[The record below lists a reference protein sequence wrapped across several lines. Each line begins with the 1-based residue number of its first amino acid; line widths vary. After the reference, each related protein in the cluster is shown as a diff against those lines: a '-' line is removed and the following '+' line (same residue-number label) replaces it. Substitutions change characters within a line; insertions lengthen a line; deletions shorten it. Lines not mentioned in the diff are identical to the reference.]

1 MAKYTEPFD
10 ETREVFEEVITT
22 QMLDLNVNFKILADN
37 RQKDIYKIFKAN
49 DLVKHMTNND
59 VVIVVNEAI
68 YDKLDS
74 AQQHMVAE
82 EATAG
87 IHYDL
92 EKEKLIIKKGDV
104 QTHFGILKKF
114 GADKYLNLHETINML
129 YSQEKDQEAE
139 MNKE

>member
-10 ETREVFEEVITT
+10 DTKELFEEVIIK
-22 QMLDLNVNFKILADN
+22 QQLDLNVNFKVLADN

-59 VVIVVNEAI
+59 VVIVVNETI
-68 YDKLDS
+68 FDRLETS
-74 AQQHMVAE
+74 QQYMVAE

-92 EKEKLIIKKGDV
+92 EKEKLIITKGDI
-104 QTHFGILKKF
+104 TTFSGLLRNHGYEKYEALRESIKTLYD
-114 GADKYLNLHETINML
+114 ADK
-129 YSQEKDQEAE
+129 QEKAE
-139 MNKE
+139 MEG

>member
-10 ETREVFEEVITT
+10 ETREVFDEVITT

-68 YDKLDS
+68 FDKLEV

-92 EKEKLIIKKGDV
+92 EKEKLIIKKGDITTFSGLLRKYGYDKYEV
-104 QTHFGILKKF
+104 LLESIKTLYD
-114 GADKYLNLHETINML
+114 ADKEE
-129 YSQEKDQEAE
+129 QAE
-139 MNKE
+139 IEG

>member
-37 RQKDIYKIFKAN
+37 RQKEICKLFKAN

-68 YDKLDS
+68 FDKLEV

-104 QTHFGILKKF
+104 TTFSGLLRKYGYDKYEVLRESIKTLYD
-114 GADKYLNLHETINML
+114 ADKEE
-129 YSQEKDQEAE
+129 QAE
-139 MNKE
+139 IEG

>member
-37 RQKDIYKIFKAN
+37 RQKDIYKIRKAD

-92 EKEKLIIKKGDV
+92 EKEKLIIKKGNVTTFSTLLRKYGYDKYEV
-104 QTHFGILKKF
+104 LLESIKTLYD
-114 GADKYLNLHETINML
+114 ADKEE
-129 YSQEKDQEAE
+129 QAE
-139 MNKE
+139 IEG

>member
-10 ETREVFEEVITT
+10 DTKEVFEEVIVK
-22 QMLDLNVNFKILADN
+22 QQLDLNVNFKVLADN

-59 VVIVVNEAI
+59 VVIVVNETI
-68 YDKLDS
+68 FDRLETS
-74 AQQHMVAE
+74 QQHMVAE

-92 EKEKLIIKKGDV
+92 EKEKLVITKGDI
-104 QTHFGILKKF
+104 TTFSGLLRKHGYEKYEALRESIKTLYD
-114 GADKYLNLHETINML
+114 ADKE
-129 YSQEKDQEAE
+129 EKAE
-139 MNKE
+139 MEG

>member
-10 ETREVFEEVITT
+10 ETREVFEKVITR

-37 RQKDIYKIFKAN
+37 RQKDIYKIRKAD

-74 AQQHMVAE
+74 TQQHMVAE

-92 EKEKLIIKKGDV
+92 EKEKLIIKKGNVTTFSTLLRKYGYDKYEV
-104 QTHFGILKKF
+104 LLESIKTLYD
-114 GADKYLNLHETINML
+114 ADKEE
-129 YSQEKDQEAE
+129 QAE
-139 MNKE
+139 IEG

>member
-68 YDKLDS
+68 FDKLELE
-74 AQQHMVAE
+74 QQRMVAE

-92 EKEKLIIKKGDV
+92 EKEKLVITKGDITTFSGLLRKHGYDKYEV
-104 QTHFGILKKF
+104 LRESIKTLYD
-114 GADKYLNLHETINML
+114 ADKEE
-129 YSQEKDQEAE
+129 QAE
-139 MNKE
+139 IEG

>member
-10 ETREVFEEVITT
+10 ETRELFEDVIIK
-22 QMLDLNVNFKILADN
+22 QQLDLNVNFKVLADN

-68 YDKLDS
+68 FDKLETS
-74 AQQHMVAE
+74 QQRMVAE

-92 EKEKLIIKKGDV
+92 EKEKLIITKGDI
-104 QTHFGILKKF
+104 TTFSGLLRKHGYEKYEALRESIKTLYD
-114 GADKYLNLHETINML
+114 ADKE
-129 YSQEKDQEAE
+129 EKAE
-139 MNKE
+139 MEG

>member
-1 MAKYTEPFD
+1 MAKYAEPFD
-10 ETREVFEEVITT
+10 ETTQIFEDVIVK
-22 QMLDLNVNFKILADN
+22 QQLDLNVNFKILADN

-68 YDKLDS
+68 FDKLETT
-74 AQQHMVAE
+74 QQIMVAE

-92 EKEKLIIKKGDV
+92 EKEKLVINKADVSTFSGLLRKYGYEKYETLRESIKSLYD
-104 QTHFGILKKF
+104 
-114 GADKYLNLHETINML
+114 ADKE
-129 YSQEKDQEAE
+129 EKAE
-139 MNKE
+139 MEG

>member
-10 ETREVFEEVITT
+10 DTKEVFEEVIIK
-22 QMLDLNVNFKILADN
+22 QQLDLNVNFKVLADN

-59 VVIVVNEAI
+59 VVIVVNETI
-68 YDKLDS
+68 FDRLETS
-74 AQQHMVAE
+74 QQHMVAE

-92 EKEKLIIKKGDV
+92 EKEKLIITKGDI
-104 QTHFGILKKF
+104 TTFSGLLRKHGYEKYEALRESIKTLYD
-114 GADKYLNLHETINML
+114 ADKE
-129 YSQEKDQEAE
+129 EKAE
-139 MNKE
+139 MEG